1 MPYVWEKQGTAFLH
15 GDVNLVM
22 TNTCSVYLTPP
33 AITTLGLM
41 FEWKYT
47 GWCVP
52 PYLHTCCTSLP
63 ELPSTA
69 TSTCYYLRTIMVT
82 SYFENKFTMMNYI
95 REHFTRKECCVCE
108 CCEVHT
114 NTQTHTCSQARIH
127 THTHTHTHIHTR
139 THTRVFKSHGH

>member
-1 MPYVWEKQGTAFLH
+1 
-15 GDVNLVM
+15 M

-33 AITTLGLM
+33 AINTLG
-41 FEWKYT
+41 
-47 GWCVP
+47 CVLP
-52 PYLHTCCTSLP
+52 LHASTPHP

-69 TSTCYYLRTIMVT
+69 TSTCYYLRNIMVT
-82 SYFENKFTMMNYI
+82 SYFENKFTVMNYINYI

-127 THTHTHTHIHTR
+127 THTHTHTYTHAHTHACSKAMGINHVNVEELMCVKADN
-139 THTRVFKSHGH
+139 TLMSHLNT